1 MGTKELAFRNVGE
14 GDTLHEALAGA
25 ARLQGP
31 GFLSMAGS
39 VNRTGGSVGKQASS
53 WEAAS
58 SS

>member
-1 MGTKELAFRNVGE
+1 MGE